1 MIQNE
6 NINFL
11 FAFFFCC
18 QIHIYIILMD
28 FMIISS
34 LAFCIME
41 RPSRSSQAQDFV
53 SCIILLVNLK
63 NKSSCDIN
71 NFANKVCLKPWNF
84 LLGFKSHLNH
94 LNPSWA
100 LSNLSLPHY
109 NVPLLTFHV
118 YLVTS
123 SLFSAFLKSLLQTYD
138 NFLCLGNNFVFCFKS
153 ISSLMYSI
161 DEMLGFHF

>member
-1 MIQNE
+1 MNVAKPWFKMKTSI
-6 NINFL
+6 F
-11 FAFFFCC
+11 FCFFFCC
-18 QIHIYIILMD
+18 QIHIFIILMD

-41 RPSRSSQAQDFV
+41 RPSCSSQAQDFV
-53 SCIILLVNLK
+53 SYIILLVNLK

-84 LLGFKSHLNH
+84 LLDFRSHLNH

-100 LSNLSLPHY
+100 PSNLSLPHY

-118 YLVTS
+118 HLVTS
-123 SLFSAFLKSLLQTYD
+123 SLLLAFLKNLLQTYD
-138 NFLCLGNNFVFCFKS
+138 NFLCLGNNFVFCFS
-153 ISSLMYSI
+153 DLFIVSCTP
-161 DEMLGFHF
+161 